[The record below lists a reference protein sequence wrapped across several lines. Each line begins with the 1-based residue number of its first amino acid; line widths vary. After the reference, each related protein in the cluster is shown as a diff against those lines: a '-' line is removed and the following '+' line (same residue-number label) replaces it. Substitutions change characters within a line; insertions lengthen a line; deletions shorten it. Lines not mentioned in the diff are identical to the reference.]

1 MSTTEAAMQAGQRL
15 DAKAPPSAQIPP
27 RFDTPI
33 VPQGTISGRALVA
46 VIAIMSF
53 LASLTTGS
61 VMLVRAVA
69 NEWQADVAREITIQ
83 IRPVAGHD
91 IEMEVIKAAVIARAS
106 AGIVE
111 VRPYSKEETTRLLE
125 PWLGSGL
132 QIDDLPVPRLIVARV
147 APGAAPDVAQLRQTL
162 QEQIP
167 GVSLDDHRSF
177 VDRVRAM
184 SRAVVVLGIGV
195 LLLVLAA
202 TVLSVA
208 FATGGAIASN
218 RPVIEVLHLIGAKDS
233 FIARHFQQHFLRLG
247 LKGGL
252 IGGGAAIALF
262 ALAEFTSG
270 WLIGAAAGDQFAAL
284 FGPASIGVPG
294 YLAMLAQAGV
304 IAFITAATSRYTVKR
319 TIETID

>member
-15 DAKAPPSAQIPP
+15 DAQVPPSAQTPP

-53 LASLTTGS
+53 LASLTAGS
-61 VMLVRAVA
+61 VMLVRAAA

-91 IEMEVIKAAVIARAS
+91 IEMDVIKAAVIARAS

-111 VRPYSKEETTRLLE
+111 VRPYSKEETTRLLK

-184 SRAVVVLGIGV
+184 SRAVVALGMGV
-195 LLLVLAA
+195 LLLVFAA
-202 TVLSVA
+202 PVLPVA
-208 FATGGAIASN
+208 FATRDAIATN
-218 RPVIEVLHLIGAKDS
+218 APVIEVLH
-233 FIARHFQQHFLRLG
+233 RLG
-247 LKGGL
+247 AHDRFL
-252 IGGGAAIALF
+252 ALHF
-262 ALAEFTSG
+262 
-270 WLIGAAAGDQFAAL
+270 
-284 FGPASIGVPG
+284 
-294 YLAMLAQAGV
+294 
-304 IAFITAATSRYTVKR
+304 RR
-319 TIETID
+319 H